1 VGVGFIG
8 LGNYGTGV
16 LSPAFK
22 AAGAAKGA
30 VVPSGGGRGP
40 FRWEAHSVGRQ
51 GLQALGRWRRGAPLP
66 QGTQLTPGGAAEWA
80 CHRESTRQHL
90 WKTRQ
95 VRRPFRWE
103 AHSVGRQ
110 GIAGSG
116 EVAAQSEGCMGS
128 LFVARMRGQ
137 VLNRRIPARAKGSP
151 LGGRARVVSEGERE

>member
-30 VVPSGGGRGP
+30 VVPSGGGRG
-40 FRWEAHSVGRQ
+40 
-51 GLQALGRWRRGAPLP
+51 
-66 QGTQLTPGGAAEWA
+66 
-80 CHRESTRQHL
+80 
-90 WKTRQ
+90 
-95 VRRPFRWE
+95 PFRWE